1 MCVPIFACMDVTS
14 ASVCVISLC
23 VSICEFFCL
32 VKHVFHSCGVTCH
45 SLCFG
50 LNGSECM
57 RLCPVMSCCL
67 FACFT
72 LPCVSI
78 WPGTCFFFSFIYI
91 SLCLHLWVSLA
102 ASECLWHSVF
112 HSVCIF
118 VCIFLCEPPHCISLY
133 LYPGCLW
140 VCFRWHAYLVLH
152 FSLSLSFCACGYGL
166 FVSVCVPF
174 SCSHL
179 CVHHWVVIS
188 LCPLLSVCL
197 SVQHACGKVGRQEK
211 LPWYTPSIRPSLSVK
226 RLKEII

>member
-1 MCVPIFACMDVTS
+1 MCVPIFVYMDVTS

-78 WPGTCFFFSFIYI
+78 WPGTCFFFSVIYI

-102 ASECLWHSVF
+102 ASECLWRSVS

-118 VCIFLCEPPHCISLY
+118 VCIFLCEPPPASHCISIVAVSEFVLDGMHISFCISPFIS
-133 LYPGCLW
+133 LFVPVGMVCLW
-140 VCFRWHAYLVLH
+140 VC
-152 FSLSLSFCACGYGL
+152 
-166 FVSVCVPF
+166 
-174 SCSHL
+174 
-179 CVHHWVVIS
+179 
-188 LCPLLSVCL
+188 VCL
-197 SVQHACGKVGRQEK
+197 SLAPIYVCITEWLSHCVHY
-211 LPWYTPSIRPSLSVK
+211 PLSVS
-226 RLKEII
+226 LFSMPVGE